1 VAAHHWIN
9 DSHLFL
15 LPWANQTTT
24 QMPPRQGHTPTEL
37 VSGFRARNPNS
48 IGLHAMG
55 MKAGLGEWFLPRIV
69 RASEPTTERRN
80 FRPVAHSGEEFP
92 PIRGCSA
99 RHESTDRPTGHRR
112 THTATRREGNA
123 DADRFHRRRGS
134 LDLWL
139 HEQWNSHAI
148 SVVRV

>member
-123 DADRFHRRRGS
+123 GADRFLRRRGS
-134 LDLWL
+134 LDLWF
-139 HEQWNSHAI
+139 HE
-148 SVVRV
+148 